1 MANNLPNDYRR
12 KHSSISCEK
21 LDPTLDPQV
30 SSRCSPY
37 SEYPDNLCDPSKLWS
52 FSEGSS
58 IYSGSSGYSSSAS
71 CYENSDASSDCSF
84 SSFNSTSDFDHDQ
97 ETELPAAHLSFDID
111 DGREESERLRLK
123 VFVELNF
130 CEQVPR

>member
-1 MANNLPNDYRR
+1 MANHLQNDYQR
-12 KHSSISCEK
+12 KHSSISSESFDPS
-21 LDPTLDPQV
+21 LDPPV

-84 SSFNSTSDFDHDQ
+84 SSFNSTSDFDQ
-97 ETELPAAHLSFDID
+97 ESELPAAHLTFDID
-111 DGREESERLRLK
+111 DGREESERLRSK
-123 VFVELNF
+123 IFVELNF
-130 CEQVPR
+130 SEQVPR

>member
-1 MANNLPNDYRR
+1 MANHLQNDYQR
-12 KHSSISCEK
+12 KHSSTSCESFDPS
-21 LDPTLDPQV
+21 LDPGV
-30 SSRCSPY
+30 SPY

-84 SSFNSTSDFDHDQ
+84 SSFNSTSDFDQ
-97 ETELPAAHLSFDID
+97 ESELPAAHLTFDID
-111 DGREESERLRLK
+111 DGREESERLRSK
-123 VFVELNF
+123 IFVELNF
-130 CEQVPR
+130 SEQVPR

>member
-1 MANNLPNDYRR
+1 MANQR
-12 KHSSISCEK
+12 KHSSISC
-21 LDPTLDPQV
+21 D
-30 SSRCSPY
+30 
-37 SEYPDNLCDPSKLWS
+37 S
-52 FSEGSS
+52 FDSSEGSS
-58 IYSGSSGYSSSAS
+58 IYSGGSGYSNS